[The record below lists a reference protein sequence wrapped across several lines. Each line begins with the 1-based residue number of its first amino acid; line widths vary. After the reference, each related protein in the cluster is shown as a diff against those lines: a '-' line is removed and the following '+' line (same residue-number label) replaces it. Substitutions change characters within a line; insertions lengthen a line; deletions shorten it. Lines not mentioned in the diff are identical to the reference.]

1 MRTFMLIVSCFLG
14 LGSCFLGLAPGLAF
28 AAEPSGAGAVAAV
41 TESAAPTLDVGT
53 TVALP
58 LEMPAAP
65 LPAVDASQYR
75 IGAGDVLNV
84 QVYGESA
91 LSGNFPVDDR
101 GQMDFPLVG
110 SVAVGGLTSGELAA
124 SLRGKLMPGYIVN
137 ANVTVSV
144 STYRSQPVQVLG
156 AVAKPGVYFLRGP
169 TSVLQVLS
177 EAGGV
182 SREGVN
188 EVRLT
193 HGGENGQVTT
203 FAYDQ
208 LLRQRGA
215 EATLA
220 PGDIVFV
227 PQSLVSMMGQIAKPG
242 EIAYRDGLT
251 ISQAVAAAGGALP
264 IADLG
269 RVYILR
275 GEERIQVN
283 LRRILSGK
291 AEDVPVKPGDRVF
304 LGESAI

>member
-1 MRTFMLIVSCFLG
+1 MLVSRVRCPLLILSVVLTFTSAASYAGESIDPTV
-14 LGSCFLGLAPGLAF
+14 ADQVTA
-28 AAEPSGAGAVAAV
+28 AAETAPAPAPVDPAPAAV
-41 TESAAPTLDVGT
+41 STAPI
-53 TVALP
+53 P
-58 LEMPAAP
+58 E
-65 LPAVDASQYR
+65 VDASQYR
-75 IGAGDVLNV
+75 IGGGDILNV
-84 QVYGESA
+84 QVFGETG

-110 SVAVGGLTSGELAA
+110 AVGVAGLTPAELATA
-124 SLRGKLMPGYIVN
+124 LRGRLMPGYIVN

-144 STYRSQPVQVLG
+144 ATYRSQPVQVLG

-169 TSVLQVLS
+169 TNVLQVLS

-182 SREGVN
+182 ARDGVN

-208 LLRQRGA
+208 LLRQRGGVA
-215 EATLA
+215 ALS

-227 PQSLVSMMGQIAKPG
+227 PQSLVSMMGQVAKPG
-242 EIAYRDGLT
+242 EVAYREGLT

-275 GEERIQVN
+275 GDQRIQVN

-291 AEDVPVKPGDRVF
+291 AEDVPVKPGDRIF

>member
-1 MRTFMLIVSCFLG
+1 MLIFRFTPALLAGFFV
-14 LGSCFLGLAPGLAF
+14 LGSGPAF
-28 AAEPSGAGAVAAV
+28 AAEPVAVAGSVPVVPSPSSDPAPGDPVPAV
-41 TESAAPTLDVGT
+41 PV
-53 TVALP
+53 
-58 LEMPAAP
+58 
-65 LPAVDASQYR
+65 PAVDASQYR
-75 IGAGDVLNV
+75 IGGGDVLNV
-84 QVYGESA
+84 QVYGESS
-91 LSGNFPVDDR
+91 LSGSFPVDDR
-101 GQMDFPLVG
+101 GQMDFPLLG
-110 SVAVGGLTSGELAA
+110 SVVVGGLTPAELAA
-124 SLRGKLMPGYIVN
+124 RLRGQLMPGYIVN

-169 TSVLQVLS
+169 TSVLQILS

-193 HGGENGQVTT
+193 HGGENGQITT

-208 LLRQRGA
+208 LLRQRGGEGA
-215 EATLA
+215 LA

-242 EIAYRDGLT
+242 EVAYRDGLT